1 MALMPCFEPG
11 QAHAEGLI
19 IGRLLA
25 GYGEI
30 ELEMCACLI
39 AVERSG
45 YDVPIRAIFTDRS
58 AEKRISVGRKAL
70 RQSFAKAKLTAD
82 LTEALA
88 DMEWCRQI
96 RNQYSHCHWYW
107 TAKEGLCF
115 INLEELAKQPTTI
128 LSLTAN
134 RHPIDVP
141 LLQQQEEYFW
151 YVKQCFKHLGDAYKA
166 WDQAQMRGGRR
177 GRSISVYPK
186 PPRIAQ
192 PPKHK

>member
-11 QAHAEGLI
+11 QAHAEGLV

-39 AVERSG
+39 AVEG
-45 YDVPIRAIFTDRS
+45 GIYDIPIREIFTDRG
-58 AEKRISVGRKAL
+58 AEKRIGIGRKAL
-70 RQSFAKAKLTAD
+70 SQSFANANLTAV
-82 LTEALA
+82 LTDALD

-107 TAKEGLCF
+107 TAQEGLCF
-115 INLEELAKQPTTI
+115 INLEELAKQPTAI
-128 LSLTAN
+128 LQITAN

-141 LLQQQEEYFW
+141 LLQQQEDYFW
-151 YVKQCFKHLGDAYKA
+151 YVKQCFMHLGDAYKA
-166 WDQAQMRGGRR
+166 WDQAQTQGGARR
-177 GRSISVYPK
+177 RSPSVYPK
-186 PPRIAQ
+186 PPKIAQ
-192 PPKHK
+192 PPTHN